1 MGNQQ
6 LRLEE
11 SKVQRLSNDGVE
23 SQAFGDSKWWTHII
37 KYDEDIVCAHVKA

>member
-11 SKVQRLSNDGVE
+11 SKVQRLERNLVPASVGKWGE
-23 SQAFGDSKWWTHII
+23 SYYVYYT
-37 KYDEDIVCAHVKA
+37 IVAYCAIEK